1 MKILIV
7 EDDKKIARALGIRI
21 RAAGY
26 EPIAAFDAVQG
37 TQLAVQHHPD
47 LVLLDISMPGG
58 DGFKVAERLQ
68 NSVLT
73 AGTPMIFLTA
83 GKQPGLREKA
93 MEVGASAFFEKP
105 YEAEELLAAIREAL
119 GESDHGPL
127 HSVALNQ

>member
-1 MKILIV
+1 MKFLIV

-37 TQLAVQHHPD
+37 TQLAVQHRPD

-58 DGFKVAERLQ
+58 DGFKVADRLQ
-68 NSVLT
+68 SSVLT

-119 GESDHGPL
+119 GESDHEPS
-127 HSVALNQ
+127 HPVALNR